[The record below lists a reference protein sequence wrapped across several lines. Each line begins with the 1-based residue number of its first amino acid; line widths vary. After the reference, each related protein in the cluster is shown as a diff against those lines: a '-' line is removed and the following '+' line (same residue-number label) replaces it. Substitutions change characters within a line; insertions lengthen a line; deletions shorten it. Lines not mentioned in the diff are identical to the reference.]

1 MSFSPCLLLVKVCML
16 VAQSCPTLCD
26 PMDYSL
32 PDSSVHGTLQA
43 SILEW
48 VAIPFANR
56 LFLTQGSNPGLLHCS
71 RILYHLSQI
80 KNTAKESARLGWIL
94 VTSLTS
100 CVTTG
105 EGLHL
110 CASVSSAKWWESQ
123 PLLCR
128 ALDQLALNPQHYMH
142 VFMLVNWLPWF

>member
-48 VAIPFANR
+48 AAIPFANR

-80 KNTAKESARLGWIL
+80 KNTAKESARLG
-94 VTSLTS
+94 
-100 CVTTG
+100 
-105 EGLHL
+105 
-110 CASVSSAKWWESQ
+110 
-123 PLLCR
+123 
-128 ALDQLALNPQHYMH
+128 
-142 VFMLVNWLPWF
+142 